1 MNGHSVFDVVA
12 GQRLVVLHDLSG
24 EDQAKLLQR
33 SVPELGS
40 DLQLE
45 LKITA
50 AILKARKLSREI
62 PGRLGTSFPH
72 KMLRLCSFESI
83 LARKA
88 RI

>member
-1 MNGHSVFDVVA
+1 MNSHSVFDVVA

-45 LKITA
+45 LKEA
-50 AILKARKLSREI
+50 RAIFKY
-62 PGRLGTSFPH
+62 G
-72 KMLRLCSFESI
+72 C
-83 LARKA
+83 
-88 RI
+88 